1 MAMLNNQRVTMHGI
15 NNLSTMINP
24 INPLRSSQP
33 STFLT
38 VGTSTEFYCSE
49 CFFPIC
55 VKLSSFYQL
64 SLFFAVIIIIS
75 FYWMTIFVF

>member
-1 MAMLNNQRVTMHGI
+1 MHGI

-49 CFFPIC
+49 CFVSYLCEAKFI
-55 VKLSSFYQL
+55 LS
-64 SLFFAVIIIIS
+64 III
-75 FYWMTIFVF
+75 VFRCDHHYFFLLDDDFCVLTCW